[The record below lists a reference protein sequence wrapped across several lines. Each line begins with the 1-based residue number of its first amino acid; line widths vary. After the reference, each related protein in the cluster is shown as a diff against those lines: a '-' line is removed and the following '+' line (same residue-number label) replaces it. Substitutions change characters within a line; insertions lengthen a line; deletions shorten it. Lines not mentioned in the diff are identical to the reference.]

1 MAMPLRSDWSGSS
14 CPIARSLDV
23 VGDPWTVL
31 ILRDALAGS
40 RRYEQFRSSLKVAD
54 NVLSRRLQSMVE
66 AGLLRRVPYRA
77 EHRTHH
83 EYQLTEAGADLL
95 PVLHAL
101 ALWGEKHT
109 TAPHQAAHLEI
120 VHRPCGQASGTAD
133 VCSHCGR
140 PLPPAEVS
148 WRRPW
153 REPELTALAA
163 PAG

>member
-1 MAMPLRSDWSGSS
+1 MPLRSDWSGSS

-40 RRYEQFRSSLKVAD
+40 RRYEHFRSSLKVAD

-109 TAPHQAAHLEI
+109 TAPHQAVHLEI
-120 VHRPCGQASGTAD
+120 VHRPCGQASCTAD

-140 PLPPAEVS
+140 PLLPAEVS